1 MTKTTKR
8 NVFQL
13 SAIAAAMALSATGS
27 FAAGLGK
34 ITVLSALGQ
43 PLHAEIDVS
52 AAREELV
59 SMSARLASPEAFK
72 QVGIEYAPGVSGIR
86 FLVDKRKDGQTFL
99 RVTSDR
105 AINEPFLD
113 VLVELTWSSGRMV
126 REYTLLLDPPEAISK
141 AVPAPVA
148 TPEAAKQAA
157 AGAAPATTAA
167 PAAAQAAPAAPAAP
181 AAKPVAK
188 PAAAAVPAPSAAK
201 DGEDAGTRLVKS
213 GDTLSKIATAT
224 KPEGVSLDQML
235 VALFRG
241 NPEAFEGGN
250 MNRLRAGKIL
260 NVPGADAASA
270 VASVEARQIIVAQAR
285 DFNAYRGKLAAS
297 VAATPAK
304 QDSAKQQ
311 DQGKIAPKVA
321 DKAAT
326 PEPAKDKLE
335 VSRTELAKDNK
346 AIQGRITALE
356 EDLVA
361 RDRAL
366 KEANSRVGELERNL
380 SDLKKLAE
388 MKSQSAAQLQQQ
400 AQAAKPA
407 AADVKPPPPEP
418 VVVKPVEPL
427 PAPVEPPKAAEV
439 PVPPPPVAEPPKPA
453 EPAVAAEA
461 PKPDVAPPAPPPVQE
476 ESSFIDENPAL
487 IYGGG
492 GLLAV
497 VLGYLGFS
505 AWRRKSASGDRG
517 TSTASRLSEGDLM
530 ANSVFGTTGGQ
541 AVDTSASIQTDFSQA
556 SLSAIDTDEGVD
568 PVAEADVYMAYGRDA
583 QAEEILVDALKTDPT
598 RLAIYL
604 KLLEIHSG
612 HKNIQQFGKVASDLH
627 AQTGGTGPEWD
638 KAVIMGRAID
648 PSNLLYAGA
657 ALQTEQEPEPL
668 MPEAAPAPLAVESPI
683 AFEKM
688 DDTVALPGQLAQLA
702 AAAEPIVAPAN
713 LGFDLDLG
721 AEPVTG
727 FTALDSNLDLG
738 TPAKGPVHVEPLDI
752 DLSLPEIQPAVAPS
766 AFAAESGSGGLD
778 FEFDLD
784 APPASSSVAA
794 PSASAI
800 DFSGINLDLVTASP
814 AFEEVKEMPEV
825 ASAGV
830 DDSDVATKL
839 ELAQAYEEMGD
850 REGAR
855 ELLQEV
861 AQEGS
866 SQQQEL
872 ARTRLAALDA

>member
-1 MTKTTKR
+1 VTKTTKR

-285 DFNAYRGKLAAS
+285 DFNAYR
-297 VAATPAK
+297 
-304 QDSAKQQ
+304 
-311 DQGKIAPKVA
+311 
-321 DKAAT
+321 
-326 PEPAKDKLE
+326 
-335 VSRTELAKDNK
+335 R
-346 AIQGRITALE
+346 
-356 EDLVA
+356 
-361 RDRAL
+361 
-366 KEANSRVGELERNL
+366 
-380 SDLKKLAE
+380 
-388 MKSQSAAQLQQQ
+388 
-400 AQAAKPA
+400 
-407 AADVKPPPPEP
+407 
-418 VVVKPVEPL
+418 PL
-427 PAPVEPPKAAEV
+427 PQRQPSKTPR
-439 PVPPPPVAEPPKPA
+439 
-453 EPAVAAEA
+453 
-461 PKPDVAPPAPPPVQE
+461 
-476 ESSFIDENPAL
+476 SSRIRARLRPR
-487 IYGGG
+487 
-492 GLLAV
+492 
-497 VLGYLGFS
+497 
-505 AWRRKSASGDRG
+505 WR
-517 TSTASRLSEGDLM
+517 
-530 ANSVFGTTGGQ
+530 
-541 AVDTSASIQTDFSQA
+541 
-556 SLSAIDTDEGVD
+556 
-568 PVAEADVYMAYGRDA
+568 
-583 QAEEILVDALKTDPT
+583 T
-598 RLAIYL
+598 RR
-604 KLLEIHSG
+604 
-612 HKNIQQFGKVASDLH
+612 
-627 AQTGGTGPEWD
+627 P
-638 KAVIMGRAID
+638 R
-648 PSNLLYAGA
+648 
-657 ALQTEQEPEPL
+657 
-668 MPEAAPAPLAVESPI
+668 
-683 AFEKM
+683 
-688 DDTVALPGQLAQLA
+688 
-702 AAAEPIVAPAN
+702 
-713 LGFDLDLG
+713 
-721 AEPVTG
+721 
-727 FTALDSNLDLG
+727 
-738 TPAKGPVHVEPLDI
+738 
-752 DLSLPEIQPAVAPS
+752 LSLPRTSWRYPVLNWRKTTRP
-766 AFAAESGSGGLD
+766 FR
-778 FEFDLD
+778 D
-784 APPASSSVAA
+784 ALRLWKRTWLHVIGRSRKRIVVLASWN
-794 PSASAI
+794 AI
-800 DFSGINLDLVTASP
+800 CPTSRSWP
-814 AFEEVKEMPEV
+814 
-825 ASAGV
+825 
-830 DDSDVATKL
+830 
-839 ELAQAYEEMGD
+839 
-850 REGAR
+850 R
-855 ELLQEV
+855 
-861 AQEGS
+861 
-866 SQQQEL
+866 
-872 ARTRLAALDA
+872 